1 MKTEK
6 ELLEELVALK
16 QEEKQRI
23 ANAKEVGD
31 NLAKNVGFP
40 FLWITIAMVLG
51 FFIYILTL

>member
-16 QEEKQRI
+16 QEEKQRN
-23 ANAKEVGD
+23 ANAKEVND
-31 NLAKNVGFP
+31 KLAKNVGFP
-40 FLWITIAMVLG
+40 FLWITIAMVVG